1 MIHQKLKDLFLKC
14 RTQYGVIKTIEVIE
28 GKATPWP
35 YHLSSRIALGQ
46 ELTTD
51 QAARLVQFMGEDP
64 SEFLKFK
71 I

>member
-14 RTQYGVIKTIEVIE
+14 RSQNGVKKTIEVIE
-28 GKATPWP
+28 GKVTPWP

-51 QAARLVQFMGEDP
+51 QAARLIQFMGEDP
-64 SEFLKFK
+64 SEFFK